1 MVSSKTARVRKI
13 FRKTPA
19 KVYSNLKKTCT
30 KGCPAQEQDF
40 LNVELTV
47 CLFFAEVFEL
57 LLVRFL
63 HCVFC
68 FLFTL
73 IKLIY

>member
-1 MVSSKTARVRKI
+1 MNLPLFLTFCSSHITV
-13 FRKTPA
+13 
-19 KVYSNLKKTCT
+19 KVLGSYLLPLLIPYGLKTCT

-63 HCVFC
+63 HCVF
-68 FLFTL
+68 
-73 IKLIY
+73 